1 MMFTLMVLLEIV
13 ELLLALLDTT
23 ANGGFIADQ
32 NKCEGKSE
40 GKTLH

>member
-1 MMFTLMVLLEIV
+1 MVLLEIV

-23 ANGGFIADQ
+23 SDGGFIADQ

-40 GKTLH
+40 GKTLDWF